1 MCDRPRLRPQLA
13 TQNPAHRTGAGIVG
27 MAECGLMVMHAA
39 CAGMADPRALRS
51 ERACSYVQ
59 STLSHST
66 RTRTAMTVRW
76 RLSRMAI
83 AHPQGSVRHA
93 ETEGDSEREKG
104 HVNPEPV
111 EDESRRQM
119 GIGVSEQ

>member
-1 MCDRPRLRPQLA
+1 MQVGRLRRDNTCNLICENGP
-13 TQNPAHRTGAGIVG
+13 
-27 MAECGLMVMHAA
+27 C
-39 CAGMADPRALRS
+39 
-51 ERACSYVQ
+51 
-59 STLSHST
+59 
-66 RTRTAMTVRW
+66 
-76 RLSRMAI
+76 
-83 AHPQGSVRHA
+83 SVRHA